1 MTLED
6 AINTSQVHAA
16 RGYNEEDEC
25 VVSVAYYGGELL
37 WLTGFGGNWAK
48 KWEKV
53 PEEERSNLDRLNFR
67 PTGPKPEDQIE
78 KEVIDALTE
87 IYEMDDEKDNMFDPI
102 GELD

>member
-16 RGYNEEDEC
+16 RGYNENDEC

-37 WLTGFGGNWAK
+37 WLTGFDGNWAK
-48 KWEKV
+48 DWKEIPVEDKHM
-53 PEEERSNLDRLNFR
+53 LDGLNFR
-67 PTGPKPEDQIE
+67 PTGPKPEEQIE

-87 IYEMDDEKDNMFDPI
+87 IYEMDDESDNMFDPI